1 MSVVDGAA
9 HTQKDDVENKGG
21 SLENVAEIFELFLCG
36 IQLVLRSGVL
46 TVLDLDKV
54 DVAPMF
60 AEVLGRCCL
69 GLVALLVAGSAAG
82 VLPVSLSCPLTLR
95 RTHSAVVCYFCVS
108 PAVVCCFC
116 VFAAMGITS
125 TISGQLEVNLSLSEK
140 RGGKSHL
147 GLILLSAVSG
157 IWRFCMVIRSLLP
170 ISSET
175 MHDPKEPVF
184 LIALRIMRHAMLC
197 LSVIMF
203 LICVCWH
210 PERMC
215 RALSTYGQRG
225 QV

>member
-1 MSVVDGAA
+1 MSTRWMSRQG
-9 HTQKDDVENKGG
+9 
-21 SLENVAEIFELFLCG
+21 L
-36 IQLVLRSGVL
+36 LRS
-46 TVLDLDKV
+46 
-54 DVAPMF
+54 
-60 AEVLGRCCL
+60 LGRYCL

-82 VLPVSLSCPLTLR
+82 VLPVSLSCPLPLR
-95 RTHSAVVCYFCVS
+95 RTHP
-108 PAVVCCFC
+108 PAIVCCFC
-116 VFAAMGITS
+116 VFAEVGVII
-125 TISGQLEVNLSLSEK
+125 TISGRLEVNLSLSEK

-147 GLILLSAVSG
+147 GTILLSAVSG

-175 MHDPKEPVF
+175 THDPKEPVL
-184 LIALRIMRHAMLC
+184 LIALRIMRHAKLC
-197 LSVIMF
+197 LSVVMF